1 MLLEWSINY
10 PRLLNGLFVSSLLS
24 RRVLSFFVFG
34 QHFPYVR
41 TLRNFHIHR
50 LLQFFHTDCPYMLFI
65 FELKFSTCR
74 TYQISVTI
82 FIKIYSSI
90 GIFLVVFIFCLLI
103 KHGEFHIF
111 FYTMLFAVIVVI
123 VRSIACISYRIFWI
137 VFIQIFYENTNYSR
151 TFGFIAAKET
161 DFIPSS

>member
-1 MLLEWSINY
+1 M
-10 PRLLNGLFVSSLLS
+10 
-24 RRVLSFFVFG
+24 VLSFFVFG

-82 FIKIYSSI
+82 FIKIYCSI
-90 GIFLVVFIFCLLI
+90 GIFLVVFIFCLLF
-103 KHGEFHIF
+103 KYGEFHIF
-111 FYTMLFAVIVVI
+111 FHTMLFAVIVVI
-123 VRSIACISYRIFWI
+123 VSSIACISYRIFWI
-137 VFIQIFYENTNYSR
+137 VSIQLFYENTNIVGLLVLLQQKKQILFPARNGKNANS
-151 TFGFIAAKET
+151 FCN
-161 DFIPSS
+161 